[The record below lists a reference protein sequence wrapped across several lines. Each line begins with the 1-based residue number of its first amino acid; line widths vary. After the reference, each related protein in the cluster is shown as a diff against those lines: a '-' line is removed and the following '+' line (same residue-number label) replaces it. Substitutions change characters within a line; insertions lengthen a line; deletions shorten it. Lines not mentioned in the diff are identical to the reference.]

1 MRSRGRG
8 RSMARIPPIVAAG
21 PLVIMTTRSD
31 KSTASSTSC
40 VTMSTVLPVA
50 ATMRISSSCS
60 RARVRASSAPNGSSS
75 SRTLG
80 SIESARAMPTRCFMP
95 PEISCGYLCWAC
107 PSCTSSRARRTR
119 SLTAAFFSAAPNTR
133 STASWT
139 FSKQVSQGSREWFWN
154 TTPRS
159 GPGPVTS
166 RSASRTWPSVG
177 LRSPATM
184 LSSVDSPAR
193 MSRLISSSAQNGP
206 FFVSN
211 TLRTLSICK
220 YLSVIPC
227 SLVAEAAGEEDHQL
241 FEREADDADREDGDD
256 DVLHVE
262 VVPFVPYPEADADAA
277 GEHLRGDDH
286 QPRHAD
292 RQAHARDHV
301 RKHGREKDLPEHRPL
316 RKVEDPRDVE
326 IVLRD
331 VAHADRGV
339 DDHRPQGADE
349 DDVDRG
355 GVGGLEHHQADRQ
368 PGERRHRLQD
378 ADDRRRHVGE
388 EAKTPE
394 HETERDADER
404 RHPETDADP
413 AERGEHVPAY
423 ALVVRPLLV
432 EGTAEDPERRM
443 PGRRGSGQTA
453 AGLCDDRPK
462 RHEQRQADD
471 RSQHARQPIGRLGA
485 DVQRRLGRGARL
497 VHRRTRL
504 RRLLGR
510 PDLGERRLQ
519 RTHGGTHQ
527 ATLILNEPAYRFG
540 SLPSHTTP
548 SISLALRMGSLG
560 KLVFVITAASL

>member
-50 ATMRISSSCS
+50 ATMRISSSWRC
-60 RARVRASSAPNGSSS
+60 ARVRASSAPNGSSS

-80 SIESARAMPTRCFMP
+80 SIDSARAMPTRCFMP
-95 PEISCGYLCWAC
+95 PAISCGYLCWAC

-139 FSKQVSQGSREWFWN
+139 FSKQVSQGSREWFWK

-166 RSASRTWPSVG
+166 RSASRTWPSVAS
-177 LRSPATM
+177 RSPATM
-184 LSSVDSPAR
+184 LSSVDLPQPECPISETNSPAR

-227 SLVAEAAGEEDHQL
+227 SLVAEAAGSEDHQL

-262 VVPFVPYPEADADAA
+262 VVPFVPYPEPDAHAA

-292 RQAHARDHV
+292 RQAHAGDHV
-301 RKHGREKDLPEHRPL
+301 RKHGREKDLPKHRPL
-316 RKVEDPRDVE
+316 RKIEDPRDVE

-349 DDVDRG
+349 DDVDRR

-413 AERGEHVPAY
+413 PERGEHVPAY
-423 ALVVRPLLV
+423 ALVVRPFPV
-432 EGTAEDPERRM
+432 ERIAEHLERGMPSRLGIGQPAAGPGEDLPER
-443 PGRRGSGQTA
+443 
-453 AGLCDDRPK
+453 D
-462 RHEQRQADD
+462 EQCEADD
-471 RSQHARQPIGRLGA
+471 RREQPRQPFRRFGA
-485 DVQRRLGRGARL
+485 HIQRRLGRGARL
-497 VHRRTRL
+497 VHRRMRL
-504 RRLLGR
+504 RELGKRRLERFDHGGNGAHGRLLRR
-510 PDLGERRLQ
+510 P
-519 RTHGGTHQ
+519 
-527 ATLILNEPAYRFG
+527 
-540 SLPSHTTP
+540 
-548 SISLALRMGSLG
+548 
-560 KLVFVITAASL
+560 

>member
-1 MRSRGRG
+1 MRSRGCG
-8 RSMARIPPIVAAG
+8 RSMARIPPIIAAG
-21 PLVIMTTRSD
+21 PFVIMTTRSES
-31 KSTASSTSC
+31 STASSTSC

-50 ATMRISSSCS
+50 ATIFISSSCS

-139 FSKQVSQGSREWFWN
+139 FSKQVSQGKREWFWN

-166 RSASRTWPSVG
+166 RSASRTWPSVASS
-177 LRSPATM
+177 SPATM
-184 LSSVDSPAR
+184 LRSVDLPQPECPISETNSPER

-211 TLRTLSICK
+211 TMRTLSICR
-220 YLSVIPC
+220 YLPVMS
-227 SLVAEAAGEEDHQL
+227 SSFVAEAAGGEDHQL
-241 FEREADDADREDGDD
+241 LEREADDADREDGDD
-256 DVLHVE
+256 DVPHVE
-262 VVPFVPYPEADADAA
+262 VVPFVPYPEPDADPA

-292 RQAHARDHV
+292 RQAHAGDHV
-301 RKHGREKDLPEHRPL
+301 GEHRRKKDLPEHRPL
-316 RKVEDPRDVE
+316 RKIENPRDVE
-326 IVLRD
+326 IVLRYL
-331 VAHADRGV
+331 AHADRGV
-339 DDHRPQGADE
+339 HDHRPQAADE

-368 PGERRHRLQD
+368 PGERRHRPQD

-388 EAKTPE
+388 KAEASQHKA
-394 HETERDADER
+394 ERDADQR
-404 RHPETDADP
+404 RHAETDADP
-413 AERGEHVPAY
+413 PERGEHVPAY

-432 EGTAEDPERRM
+432 ERIAEDLERRM
-443 PGRRGSGQTA
+443 PGR
-453 AGLCDDRPK
+453 
-462 RHEQRQADD
+462 
-471 RSQHARQPIGRLGA
+471 
-485 DVQRRLGRGARL
+485 
-497 VHRRTRL
+497 
-504 RRLLGR
+504 
-510 PDLGERRLQ
+510 
-519 RTHGGTHQ
+519 
-527 ATLILNEPAYRFG
+527 
-540 SLPSHTTP
+540 
-548 SISLALRMGSLG
+548 
-560 KLVFVITAASL
+560 

>member
-1 MRSRGRG
+1 MKRASCASARRSRGRG
-8 RSMARIPPIVAAG
+8 RSTVRISPTVAAG
-21 PLVIMTTRSD
+21 PFVIITTRSES
-31 KSTASSTSC
+31 STASSTSC
-40 VTMSTVLPVA
+40 VTMSTVLPCLFP
-50 ATMRISSSCS
+50 ATIRISSSWRC
-60 RARVRASSAPNGSSS
+60 ARVKASSAPNGSSS
-75 SRTLG
+75 SRTFG
-80 SIESARAMPTRCFMP
+80 SIESARAMPTRCFIP

-119 SLTAAFFSAAPNTR
+119 SFLAAFFSVANTR

-184 LSSVDSPAR
+184 LSSVDLPQPECPISETNSPAR

-206 FFVSN
+206 FLVWN

-256 DVLHVE
+256 DVLDVE
-262 VVPFVPYPEADADAA
+262 VVPFVPHPEADADAA

-292 RQAHARDHV
+292 RQAHAGDHV
-301 RKHGREKDLPEHRPL
+301 GEHRRKKDLPEHYPL
-316 RKVEDPRDVE
+316 RKIENPRHVE

-339 DDHRPQGADE
+339 HDHRPQAADE

-368 PGERRHRLQD
+368 PGERRDRPENT
-378 ADDRRRHVGE
+378 DDRRRHVGE
-388 EAKTPE
+388 KTEASQ
-394 HETERDADER
+394 HEAERDADER
-404 RHPETDADP
+404 RHAETDTDP
-413 AERGEHVPAY
+413 
-423 ALVVRPLLV
+423 
-432 EGTAEDPERRM
+432 PE
-443 PGRRGSGQTA
+443 
-453 AGLCDDRPK
+453 
-462 RHEQRQADD
+462 
-471 RSQHARQPIGRLGA
+471 
-485 DVQRRLGRGARL
+485 
-497 VHRRTRL
+497 
-504 RRLLGR
+504 
-510 PDLGERRLQ
+510 
-519 RTHGGTHQ
+519 
-527 ATLILNEPAYRFG
+527 
-540 SLPSHTTP
+540 
-548 SISLALRMGSLG
+548 
-560 KLVFVITAASL
+560 

>member
-21 PLVIMTTRSD
+21 PLVIITTRSER
-31 KSTASSTSC
+31 STASSI
-40 VTMSTVLPVA
+40 
-50 ATMRISSSCS
+50 RISSSWS
-60 RARVRASSAPNGSSS
+60 RARVKASSAPNGSSS
-75 SRTLG
+75 NRTLG

-95 PEISCGYLCWAC
+95 PESSCGYLCAAC
-107 PSCTSSRARRTR
+107 PSCTSPKARSTR
-119 SLTAAFFSAAPNTR
+119 SFTAAFFSAAPKTR
-133 STASWT
+133 STAICT

-166 RSASRTWPSVG
+166 RSASRICPPVG
-177 LRSPATM
+177 STSPATI
-184 LSSVDSPAR
+184 LSSVDLPQPECPISETNSPAR
-193 MSRLISSSAQNGP
+193 ISRLISSSAQNGP
-206 FFVSN
+206 FRVWNS
-211 TLRTLSICK
+211 LRTLSICR
-220 YLSVIPC
+220 YLPLMPS
-227 SLVAEAAGEEDHQL
+227 SLVAEAAGGEDHQL
-241 FEREADDADREDGDD
+241 LEREADDADREDGDD

-262 VVPFVPYPEADADAA
+262 VVPFVPYPEADAHAA
-277 GEHLRGDDH
+277 SEHLRGDDH

-292 RQAHARDHV
+292 RQAHAGDHV
-301 RKHGREKDLPEHRPL
+301 GEHRRKKDLPEHRPL
-316 RKVEDPRDVE
+316 RKIEDPRHVE

-355 GVGGLEHHQADRQ
+355 GVGGLEHREADRQ

-388 EAKTPE
+388 KTKTSQHEA
-394 HETERDADER
+394 ERDADER

-423 ALVVRPLLV
+423 ALVVRPFPV
-432 EGTAEDPERRM
+432 EGIAEDLERRM
-443 PGRRGSGQTA
+443 PGRRGIGQPA

-497 VHRRTRL
+497 VHRRMQL
-504 RRLLGR
+504 RRSI
-510 PDLGERRLQ
+510 
-519 RTHGGTHQ
+519 GGTDID
-527 ATLILNEPAYRFG
+527 AFDA
-540 SLPSHTTP
+540 
-548 SISLALRMGSLG
+548 
-560 KLVFVITAASL
+560 

>member
-21 PLVIMTTRSD
+21 PLVIITTRSD

-40 VTMSTVLPVA
+40 VTMSTVLAVA

-60 RARVRASSAPNGSSS
+60 RARVRASSSPNGSSS

-159 GPGPVTS
+159 GPGPETS

-177 LRSPATM
+177 LSSPATI
-184 LSSVDSPAR
+184 LSSVDLPQPECPISETNSPAR
-193 MSRLISSSAQNGP
+193 MSRSIFSIAQNGP
-206 FFVSN
+206 FLVSN
-211 TLRTLSICK
+211 TMATLSICR
-220 YLSVIPC
+220 YLSVMPS
-227 SLVAEAAGEEDHQL
+227 SLVT
-241 FEREADDADREDGDD
+241 
-256 DVLHVE
+256 
-262 VVPFVPYPEADADAA
+262 DAA

-292 RQAHARDHV
+292 RQAHAGDHV
-301 RKHGREKDLPEHRPL
+301 GEHGREKDLPEHRPL
-316 RKVEDPRDVE
+316 RKIEDPRDVE

-443 PGRRGSGQTA
+443 PGRRGIGQPA

-548 SISLALRMGSLG
+548 SISLALRMGYLG